1 MEYYVSINNEK
12 RGPYSVEEL
21 RARGITAETL
31 LMADNGEE
39 YWQAAWQIE
48 EIRPI
53 INNKEPET
61 ASAKA
66 TEPENVAPEIPV
78 GMPIAEQP
86 QPPFTGQQEQPHS
99 QQPQQ
104 PYVAKKKKSHVG
116 CLFSLLLLTI
126 IVIAAIFTCPD
137 SQRHKEVVTNVM
149 TETLN
154 DMSASESNDEDL
166 LTHGIRVVGN
176 LLVGGI
182 ADTAIDKMLTVDNYV
197 VCSIGKV
204 HYNGKD
210 HVVSV
215 GAFGHIF
222 TINKESLTKSVDQYY
237 QNIRKEAEDAVK
249 QQIQEHVVDPVKDK
263 LRESV
268 IDPIDEMFGGMMG
281 DILGGMM
288 GEEPAAPS
296 DQSENSDHSENS
308 ENSEHSDYSDQTE
321 QSESNL

>member
-31 LMADNGEE
+31 LMADNGDEC
-39 YWQAAWQIE
+39 WQAAWQIE

-53 INNKEPET
+53 ISNKQPET
-61 ASAKA
+61 ASPKA
-66 TEPENVAPEIPV
+66 TATEDAAPEIPV

-86 QPPFTGQQEQPHS
+86 QQPFNEQPQQPYS

-104 PYVAKKKKSHVG
+104 PFATKKKKSHVG
-116 CLFSLLLLTI
+116 CLFTLLLLTI
-126 IVIAAIFTCPD
+126 IVVAAIFTCPD

-154 DMSASESNDEDL
+154 DMSASQSNNEDL

-182 ADTAIDKMLTVDNYV
+182 ADTAVDKMLTVDNYV

-222 TINKESLTKSVDQYY
+222 TINKDSLTKSVDQYY

-263 LRESV
+263 LKESV
-268 IDPIDEMFGGMMG
+268 IDPLDEMFGG
-281 DILGGMM
+281 ILGDMM
-288 GEEPAAPS
+288 GEEPSAPS
-296 DQSENSDHSENS
+296 DNSENSDNS
-308 ENSEHSDYSDQTE
+308 DHTE
-321 QSESNL
+321 QAEPSESNL